1 MDIILNILHKH
12 KKTSINLTKWVV
24 GATGLILFTGK
35 FLEIL
40 PTSII
45 LILWGCFIAYVFFGW
60 ILLSIGLLLYPTYWF
75 LNKFSNILI
84 KTFIQI
90 FSFSIA
96 TKKVKNIKNNNDDS
110 LQVRTNQLQNNLKT
124 VHHITGINQLALF
137 EQLNKIFKKIISQK
151 LNIGELTY
159 NRYRMAVENLHLSI
173 LKALEQSYFVLL
185 SISSISNN
193 KQYDTSLLEEADETN
208 FQKIIY
214 QRQSLWRSQRQ
225 YVDKLTIK
233 IERAINEIFHINCK
247 FANANFND
255 KNIDFELD
263 FAIKELNLL
272 TEKINKYTRK

>member
-35 FLEIL
+35 FLGIL

-45 LILWGCFIAYVFFGW
+45 LILWVCFIAYVFFGW